1 MFGAIEAGGT
11 NFVCG
16 AGTGPLDLIKEEFP
30 TCSPAETLQ
39 RAAAFFSRYEIQS
52 LGVGCFG
59 PIDIACG
66 RITTT
71 PKIAWQQFEIVAEL
85 RRATGVQKI
94 AFDTDVNA
102 SAMGESRWGAG
113 IGIAD
118 FLYLTVGTGIGGGAL
133 VNGQLLHGKSHPEM
147 GHIPMR
153 RDPSRDPFP
162 GACYAHG
169 DCLEGLAS
177 GFAIE
182 KRWGRPG
189 GELPAEHEAWK
200 LEAEYLAQALAAFTY
215 TLAPV
220 KIIIGGG
227 VMHRL
232 SYALLKE
239 QLHRLL
245 NGYVATP
252 EVVPPAL
259 GEDAGVLGAMA
270 MAQAIATAPLA

>member
-30 TCSPAETLQ
+30 TRSPAETLE
-39 RAAAFFSRYEIQS
+39 RAAAFFASHQVQA

-59 PIDIACG
+59 PIDIALG

-71 PKIAWQQFEIVAEL
+71 PKIAWQQFEMVAEL
-85 RRATGVQKI
+85 RRATGVQRI

-102 SAMGESRWGAG
+102 SAMGEGRWGAA
-113 IGIAD
+113 IGISD
-118 FLYLTVGTGIGGGAL
+118 FLYLTVGTGIGGGAM
-133 VNGQLLHGKSHPEM
+133 VNGGLLHGKSHPEM
-147 GHIPMR
+147 GHIPIR
-153 RDPSRDPFP
+153 RDAARDPFP

-177 GFAIE
+177 GFAVE
-182 KRWGRPG
+182 KRWGLPG
-189 GELPAEHEAWK
+189 RELPAEHEAWQ
-200 LEAEYLAQALAAFTY
+200 LETEYLAQALAAFTY

-227 VMHRL
+227 VMHAL
-232 SYALLKE
+232 SYARLTE
-239 QLHRLL
+239 QLHKLL
-245 NGYVATP
+245 NGYVAAP
-252 EVVPPAL
+252 DVVPPAL
-259 GEDAGVLGAMA
+259 GEDAGVLGAIA
-270 MAQAIATAPLA
+270 MAQAIVAAPQA